1 MTVLVFGSINADF
14 FVAVPALPR
23 PGETVLS
30 PTYRIAAGGKGA
42 NQAVAAVRAGA
53 RVAMV
58 GRIGGDAFGATLK
71 DGLAA
76 EGIDVSGIAA
86 AQQPTGAAFIATDAK
101 GENIILG
108 AGGANLETR
117 AADVSD
123 TALGPDTTLVLQM
136 EVTPAEVAAL
146 AVRAAG
152 RGARVILNLAPAL
165 PPPDG
170 LLQATSVLILN
181 EHEAETLAAHLG
193 LSERP
198 PAAIARA
205 LSALYG
211 ATVVVTL
218 GAEGA
223 LAMTPKGGWR
233 IGALPVTVA
242 DTVGAGDAFVGVL
255 AAGLSGGM
263 DLSAALRRASVA
275 GSLACETAGA
285 QSGLPDRASLDRREV
300 ELAPARPL

>member
-14 FVAVPALPR
+14 FVTVAALPR

-42 NQAVAAVRAGA
+42 NQAVAAARAGA

-58 GRIGGDAFGATLK
+58 GRIGGDAFGAMLK

-76 EGIDVSGIAA
+76 EGIDVAGITAA
-86 AQQPTGAAFIATDAK
+86 EQPTGAAFIATDAR

-108 AGGANLETR
+108 AGGANLEALAT
-117 AADVSD
+117 DVPD
-123 TALGPDTTLVLQM
+123 AALGPDTVLVLQM
-136 EVTPAEVAAL
+136 EVTPKEVAAL
-146 AVRAAG
+146 AIRAAA

-170 LLQATSVLILN
+170 LLAATSVLVLN

-193 LSERP
+193 LSERRP
-198 PAAIARA
+198 DAVARA
-205 LSALYG
+205 LSARHG
-211 ATVVVTL
+211 GTVVVTL

-223 LAMTPKGGWR
+223 LALTPEGGWR
-233 IGALPVTVA
+233 IGAMPVTVA

-255 AAGLSGGM
+255 AAGLSAGL
-263 DLSAALRRASVA
+263 DLPAALRRASVA
-275 GSLACETAGA
+275 GSLACEKPGA
-285 QSGLPDRASLDRREV
+285 QSGLPDLASLDRREGD
-300 ELAPARPL
+300 LAPARAL